1 MKRHIVKK
9 TVILSMAAILA
20 IASFAGCGKKKDEG
34 KNASARKVVE
44 YDVNDYVTLGA
55 YEGLSVEE
63 KITQVTD
70 ADVQEKADAL
80 VKDNTTYSPVTD
92 RNVQSGDKITINYDA
107 SVDGAQTDNQS
118 NYELTVGE
126 ATLGEDFD
134 AHMLN
139 LAVGGNIQFTTQTD
153 STDNAT
159 GETKTI
165 STTYNVTL
173 VSISQPVVP
182 EFNDEFVAAH
192 SDYKTV
198 AEYMAGIRTEQETQN
213 AESAKTTAQNDLLN
227 QVVESSTVSGTPAY
241 IYNLNYNSINQ
252 QYDRYESYGLSRD
265 SMGVTDESIKLQTV
279 DMVKQMLIIEA
290 VCKAAGIDITDEQ
303 YEEKLKEYEE
313 QYGSSVRDNSREEL
327 LADMR
332 REAVLNYLYE
342 HNNVSKVTVS
352 SDNQ

>member
-1 MKRHIVKK
+1 M
-9 TVILSMAAILA
+9 
-20 IASFAGCGKKKDEG
+20 
-34 KNASARKVVE
+34 
-44 YDVNDYVTLGA
+44 
-55 YEGLSVEE
+55 
-63 KITQVTD
+63 
-70 ADVQEKADAL
+70 
-80 VKDNTTYSPVTD
+80 
-92 RNVQSGDKITINYDA
+92 
-107 SVDGAQTDNQS
+107 
-118 NYELTVGE
+118 
-126 ATLGEDFD
+126 
-134 AHMLN
+134 
-139 LAVGGNIQFTTQTD
+139 
-153 STDNAT
+153 
-159 GETKTI
+159 
-165 STTYNVTL
+165 TL